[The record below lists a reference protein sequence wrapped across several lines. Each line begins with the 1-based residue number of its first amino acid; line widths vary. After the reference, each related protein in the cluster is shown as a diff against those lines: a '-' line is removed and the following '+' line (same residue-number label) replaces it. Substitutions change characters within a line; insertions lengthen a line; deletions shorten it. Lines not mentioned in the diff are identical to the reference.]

1 MNAELQASY
10 DEFPYLSLAFPQSHP
25 DRLATLARLHRLEP
39 APVGE
44 CRVLEIG
51 CAAGGN
57 LIPMAAA
64 LPRSRFLGIDF
75 SAVQVREGLADVA
88 ALGLTNIELEQVD
101 LRDLG
106 EESGVFDYIIAHGV
120 YSWVPADVQEK
131 LLDVC
136 ARQLA
141 AGGVAYISYNTL
153 PGWNMR
159 GVVRDAMRYHT
170 RQFPDARSRV
180 QQARATLDFLAQATE
195 GAQSPYALMLRSE
208 AEELRRKQDYYVLH
222 DHLEEFNEALFFHQF
237 AARAARHGL
246 AFLAEADFRTMQI
259 GGLPAPVARTL
270 DRMAPDILQREQLT
284 DFLRN
289 RIFRQT
295 LLVHEDAPIDRALTP
310 ERVQSMW
317 VASAARAAGDDSDPS
332 SAVPGEFRMPDGS
345 GLRTPHPVTKA
356 AMAVLAK
363 HWPAPIPFSDLA
375 AMAATR
381 IGLTGDVDDAQTTTL
396 ASDLLKSFCA
406 GAAELH
412 ALGPAFVI
420 EPGARPKASPVARL
434 QAARGAHV
442 TNMRHEMVGL
452 DDADRRL
459 LSLLDG
465 SLERTAIAARAFP
478 GQPAKSASEAL
489 DDSPARLARQALL
502 VQ

>member
-1 MNAELQASY
+1 MNAELQTSY
-10 DEFPYLSLAFPQSHP
+10 DEFPYLSLAIPQSHP
-25 DRLATLARLHRLEP
+25 DRLATIARLHRLVP
-39 APVGE
+39 APVGD

-75 SAVQVREGLADVA
+75 SAVQVSEGIADVA
-88 ALGLTNIELEQVD
+88 ALGLANIELKQVD
-101 LRDLG
+101 LRDFG

-120 YSWVPADVQEK
+120 YSWVPADAQEK
-131 LLDVC
+131 MLDVC
-136 ARQLA
+136 SRQLA
-141 AGGVAYISYNTL
+141 PGGIAYISYNTL

-159 GVVRDAMRYHT
+159 GIVRDAMRYHT
-170 RQFPDARSRV
+170 RQFPDARTRV
-180 QQARATLDFLAQATE
+180 QQARATLDLLTEATE
-195 GAQSPYALMLRSE
+195 GAQAPYALMLRSE
-208 AEELRRKQDYYVLH
+208 AEQLRREPDYYVLH

-246 AFLAEADFRTMQI
+246 AFLAEAEFRMMQI
-259 GGLPAPVARTL
+259 DGLPVPVAHTL
-270 DRMAPDILQREQLT
+270 NRMAPGILEREQLT

-289 RIFRQT
+289 RTFRQT
-295 LLVHEDAPIDRALTP
+295 LLVRRDAPIDRALAP
-310 ERVQSMW
+310 ERVNALW
-317 VASAARAAGDDSDPS
+317 VASAARAPGGGSDPRS
-332 SAVPGEFRMPDGS
+332 PAADEFRMPNGS
-345 GLRTPHPVTKA
+345 WLRTPHPISKA

-363 HWPAPIPFSDLA
+363 HWPAPIPFSDLC
-375 AMAATR
+375 AMAAAR
-381 IGLTGDVDDAQTTTL
+381 IGLTGDVDDARTATL
-396 ASDLLKSFCA
+396 GSDVLKSFCA
-406 GAAELH
+406 GVVELH

-420 EPGARPKASPVARL
+420 EPGARPQTSPVARL

-442 TNMRHEMVGL
+442 TNMRHEMVGV

-465 SLERTAIAARAFP
+465 SLDRAAIAAQAFP
-478 GQPAKSASEAL
+478 GQPPESASEAL
-489 DDSPARLARQALL
+489 DHALARLARQALL

>member
-25 DRLATLARLHRLEP
+25 DRLATIARLHRLVP

-88 ALGLTNIELEQVD
+88 ALGLANIELKQVD
-101 LRDLG
+101 LRDFG

-120 YSWVPADVQEK
+120 YSWVPPAVQEK

-141 AGGVAYISYNTL
+141 AGGIAYISYNTL

-159 GVVRDAMRYHT
+159 GIVRDAMRYHT

-195 GAQSPYALMLRSE
+195 GARSPYALMLRSE
-208 AEELRRKQDYYVLH
+208 AEQLRRKQDYYVLH

-246 AFLAEADFRTMQI
+246 AFLAEAEFRMMQI
-259 GGLPAPVARTL
+259 DGLPAPVAHTL
-270 DRMAPDILQREQLT
+270 NQIAPGILQREQLT

-289 RIFRQT
+289 RNFRQT
-295 LLVHEDAPIDRALTP
+295 LLVHEDAPVDRVLTP
-310 ERVQSMW
+310 GRVNSLW
-317 VASAARAAGDDSDPS
+317 VASAARVAGDGNDPS
-332 SAVPGEFRMPDGS
+332 SPAPGEFRMPDGS
-345 GLRTPHPVTKA
+345 GLRTPHPISKA

-375 AMAATR
+375 AMAAAR
-381 IGLTGDVDDAQTTTL
+381 IGLAGDVDDVQTATL

-420 EPGARPKASPVARL
+420 EPGARPQASPVARL
-434 QAARGAHV
+434 QVTRGPYV

-465 SLERTAIAARAFP
+465 SVERTAIASQAFP
-478 GQPAKSASEAL
+478 GQPPKSASTAL
-489 DDSPARLARQALL
+489 DEAMARLARQALL

>member
-10 DEFPYLSLAFPQSHP
+10 DKFPYLSLAFPQSHP
-25 DRLATLARLHRLEP
+25 DRLATIARLHRLVP
-39 APVGE
+39 APVGD

-88 ALGLTNIELEQVD
+88 VLGLANIELEQVD
-101 LRDLG
+101 LRDFG
-106 EESGVFDYIIAHGV
+106 EEAGLFDYIIAHGV
-120 YSWVPADVQEK
+120 YSWVPPAVQEK

-136 ARQLA
+136 SRQLA

-159 GVVRDAMRYHT
+159 GIVRDAMRYHT

-208 AEELRRKQDYYVLH
+208 AEQLRRKQDYYVLH

-237 AARAARHGL
+237 AARATRHGL
-246 AFLAEADFRTMQI
+246 AFLAEAEFRMMQVD
-259 GGLPAPVARTL
+259 GLPAPVAHAL
-270 DRMAPDILQREQLT
+270 NRMAPEILQREQLT

-295 LLVHEDAPIDRALTP
+295 LLVHDDAPIDRALTP
-310 ERVQSMW
+310 ERVHSLW
-317 VASAARAAGDDSDPS
+317 VASAARAADGGSDPS
-332 SAVPGEFRMPDGS
+332 SAAPVEFRMPDGS
-345 GLRTPHPVTKA
+345 GLRTPHPISKA

-363 HWPAPIPFSDLA
+363 HWPAPIPFSDLG
-375 AMAATR
+375 AMAAAR
-381 IGLTGDVDDAQTTTL
+381 IGLTGDVDDAQAATL

-406 GAAELH
+406 GVAELH

-420 EPGARPKASPVARL
+420 EPGARPQASPVARL
-434 QAARGAHV
+434 QAARGSHV

-465 SLERTAIAARAFP
+465 SLERGAVAAQAFP
-478 GQPAKSASEAL
+478 GQPPKSASEVL
-489 DDSPARLARQALL
+489 DDALARLARQALL

>member
-25 DRLATLARLHRLEP
+25 DRLATIARLHHLAP
-39 APVGE
+39 AAVGQ

-64 LPRSRFLGIDF
+64 LPRSRFVGIDF
-75 SAVQVREGLADVA
+75 SAVQVRQGAADVA
-88 ALGLTNIELEQVD
+88 ALGLANIELKQAD
-101 LRDLG
+101 LRDFG
-106 EESGVFDYIIAHGV
+106 EESGVFDYIVAHGV
-120 YSWVPADVQEK
+120 YSWVPADVQQK
-131 LLDVC
+131 LLEVC
-136 ARQLA
+136 SRQMA
-141 AGGVAYISYNTL
+141 PGGIAYISYNTL

-159 GVVRDAMRYHT
+159 GIVRDAMRYHT
-170 RQFPDARSRV
+170 RQFPDARTRIR
-180 QQARATLDFLAQATE
+180 QARATLDFLAQATE

-208 AEELRRKQDYYVLH
+208 AEQLHRKQDYYVLH

-246 AFLAEADFRTMQI
+246 AFLAEADFRTMLI
-259 GGLPAPVARTL
+259 DGLPAEVAQTL
-270 DRMAPDILQREQLT
+270 NRMAPEILQREQLT

-289 RIFRQT
+289 RSFRQT
-295 LLVHEDAPIDRALTP
+295 LLVHENVPIDRALTP
-310 ERVQSMW
+310 ERVNLLW
-317 VASAARAAGDDSDPS
+317 VASAARPAGEGSDPPS
-332 SAVPGEFRMPDGS
+332 PVADEFRMPDGS
-345 GLRTPHPVTKA
+345 GLRTSYPISKA

-363 HWPAPIPFSDLA
+363 HWPAPIPFSDLC
-375 AMAATR
+375 AMAAAR
-381 IGLTGDVDDAQTTTL
+381 IGLSGDVDDAQTATL
-396 ASDLLKSFCA
+396 ASDVLKSFCA

-420 EPGARPKASPVARL
+420 EAGARPQASPVARL

-442 TNMRHEMVGL
+442 TNMRHETVGI

-465 SLERTAIAARAFP
+465 SLERVTAAAQAFP
-478 GQPAKSASEAL
+478 GQPPESASKAL
-489 DDSPARLARQALL
+489 DDALARLARQALL

>member
-25 DRLATLARLHRLEP
+25 DRLATIARLHRLTP

-75 SAVQVREGLADVA
+75 SAVQVREGAADIA
-88 ALGLTNIELEQVD
+88 ALGLANIALEQAD
-101 LRDLG
+101 LRDFGQASG
-106 EESGVFDYIIAHGV
+106 EFDYIMAHGV
-120 YSWVPADVQEK
+120 YSWVPSDVQEK
-131 LLDVC
+131 LLEVC
-136 ARQLA
+136 SRQLKPH
-141 AGGVAYISYNTL
+141 GVAYVSYNAL

-159 GVVRDAMRYHT
+159 GIVRDAMRYHT

-180 QQARATLDFLAQATE
+180 RQARATLDFLAEATE

-208 AEELRRKQDYYVLH
+208 AEQLRRKQDYYVLH

-246 AFLAEADFRTMQI
+246 AFLAEAEFRMMQI
-259 GGLPAPVARTL
+259 DGLPAPVAQTIT
-270 DRMAPDILQREQLT
+270 RMAPEIVQREQLT

-289 RIFRQT
+289 RNFRQT
-295 LLVHEDAPIDRALTP
+295 LLVHDDAAIDRALAP
-310 ERVQSMW
+310 ERVNALW
-317 VASAARAAGDDSDPS
+317 VASAARASSDGGDPRSP
-332 SAVPGEFRMPDGS
+332 AAEEFRMPDGS
-345 GLRTPHPVTKA
+345 GLRTPHPISKA

-375 AMAATR
+375 AMAAAR
-381 IGLTGDVDDAQTTTL
+381 IGLTGDVDDGQSATL
-396 ASDLLKSFCA
+396 ASDVLKSFCA

-420 EPGARPKASPVARL
+420 EPGAKPQASPVARL
-434 QAARGAHV
+434 QARRGAHV
-442 TNMRHEMVGL
+442 TNMRHEMVAI

-459 LSLLDG
+459 LSWLDG
-465 SLERTAIAARAFP
+465 SLEREAIAAQAFP
-478 GQPAKSASEAL
+478 GQPPPTAAAALDEAL
-489 DDSPARLARQALL
+489 TRLARQALL

>member
-1 MNAELQASY
+1 MNGDLQASY

-25 DRLATLARLHRLEP
+25 DRLATIARLHGLVP

-75 SAVQVREGLADVA
+75 SAVQVREGAADVA
-88 ALGLTNIELEQVD
+88 ALGLTNIALERAD
-101 LRDLG
+101 LRDFG
-106 EESGVFDYIIAHGV
+106 KESGVFDYIIAHGV
-120 YSWVPADVQEK
+120 YSWVPADVQDK
-131 LLDVC
+131 LLEVC
-136 ARQLA
+136 SRQLA
-141 AGGVAYISYNTL
+141 PGGIAYISYNTL

-159 GVVRDAMRYHT
+159 GIVRDAMRYHT

-195 GAQSPYALMLRSE
+195 DAQSPYALMLRSE
-208 AEELRRKQDYYVLH
+208 AEQLRRKQDYYVLH

-237 AARAARHGL
+237 AARAAGHGL
-246 AFLAEADFRTMQI
+246 AFLAEADFRMMGI
-259 GGLPAPVARTL
+259 DGLPAQVAQTL
-270 DRMAPDILQREQLT
+270 NRMAPEILQREQLT

-289 RIFRQT
+289 RNFRQT
-295 LLVHEDAPIDRALTP
+295 LLVREDTRIDRALTP
-310 ERVQSMW
+310 ERVRSLW
-317 VASAARAAGDDSDPS
+317 VASAARATGDGSDPRS
-332 SAVPGEFRMPDGS
+332 PTADEFRMPDGS
-345 GLRTPHPVTKA
+345 GLRTPHPISKA

-375 AMAATR
+375 AMAAAR
-381 IGLTGDVDDAQTTTL
+381 IGLTGDVDDVQNATL
-396 ASDLLKSFCA
+396 ASDVLKSFCA

-420 EPGARPKASPVARL
+420 EAGARPQASPVSRL
-434 QAARGAHV
+434 QAGRGAYV

-452 DDADRRL
+452 DDADRHL

-465 SLERTAIAARAFP
+465 SLERAAIAAQTFP
-478 GQPAKSASEAL
+478 GQPSDSAAAAL
-489 DDSPARLARQALL
+489 DDALARLARQALL

>member
-1 MNAELQASY
+1 MDAELQASY
-10 DEFPYLSLAFPQSHP
+10 DEFPYVSLAFPQSHP
-25 DRLATLARLHRLEP
+25 DRLATIARLHGLIS

-75 SAVQVREGLADVA
+75 SAVQVREGAADIA
-88 ALGLTNIELEQVD
+88 ALDLANIELEQVD
-101 LRDLG
+101 LRDFG

-120 YSWVPADVQEK
+120 YSWVPAAVQEK

-141 AGGVAYISYNTL
+141 AGGIAYISYNTL

-159 GVVRDAMRYHT
+159 GIVRDAMRYHT

-208 AEELRRKQDYYVLH
+208 AEQLRRKQDYYVLH
-222 DHLEEFNEALFFHQF
+222 DHLEEFNEAFFFHQF
-237 AARAARHGL
+237 AARAAAHGL
-246 AFLAEADFRTMQI
+246 AFLAEAEFRMMQTD
-259 GGLPAPVARTL
+259 GLPASVAQTI
-270 DRMAPDILQREQLT
+270 DRMAPEILQREQLT

-289 RIFRQT
+289 RSFRQT
-295 LLVHEDAPIDRALTP
+295 LLVREGAPVDRALAP
-310 ERVQSMW
+310 ERVKSLW
-317 VASAARAAGDDSDPS
+317 IASAARASGDGSDPRS
-332 SAVPGEFRMPDGS
+332 SAPAEFRMPDGS
-345 GLRTPHPVTKA
+345 GLRTPNPITKA
-356 AMAVLAK
+356 AMAVLTK

-375 AMAATR
+375 AMAAAH
-381 IGLTGDVDDAQTTTL
+381 IGLTGDVDDVQTATL
-396 ASDLLKSFCA
+396 ASDVLKSFCA

-420 EPGARPKASPVARL
+420 EPGAKPRASPVARL
-434 QAARGAHV
+434 QAARGAYV
-442 TNMRHEMVGL
+442 TNMRHEMAGL

-465 SLERTAIAARAFP
+465 SLERAAIAAKVFP
-478 GQPAKSASEAL
+478 GQPPRGTAEAL
-489 DDSPARLARQALL
+489 DEILARLARQALL